1 GQDLRHFQG
10 RDWRQVRGARIGFV
24 MQDALGSLD
33 PLRRIEDEVG
43 EALRLHTDLKAAE
56 RREKVVELLR
66 AVGMPEPELRA
77 RQYPFQLSGGLRQR
91 ALIASAIAC
100 DPDLI
105 IADEPTTA
113 LDATVQAQV
122 IELLASL
129 RNARRGM
136 IVVSHDMAVV
146 SSLASHVAV

>member
-1 GQDLRHFQG
+1 GGGWPAQNLG
-10 RDWRQVRGARIGFV
+10 VRQSA
-24 MQDALGSLD
+24 
-33 PLRRIEDEVG
+33 
-43 EALRLHTDLKAAE
+43 
-56 RREKVVELLR
+56 
-66 AVGMPEPELRA
+66 
-77 RQYPFQLSGGLRQR
+77 YQLSGGVRQR
-91 ALIASAIAC
+91 APIASAIAC
-100 DPDLI
+100 DPDLL

-146 SSLASHVAV
+146 SSLASHVAVMRHGEIVEYGRLEEVLYSPQHPYTKALLKAAAAVHIRRDPSLAVDSRDRYAGQPTV